1 MATYKTKKISIPTE
15 NDEIGYRFTIKRMK
29 DESSYS
35 FKERLIHQSRAD
47 ISHKTKDVGFYLNNS
62 LGFLESAIFKI
73 DRYKNVQGEDLYPYS
88 YFRID
93 SKYFRIIKNF
103 HTEEEIKIEYRGFD
117 TYQDLMNEIN
127 SHSILECSSLHNIDI
142 NIIGDVYSLK
152 KQTNEKVTSGIFTRS
167 RFENLEDIENIL
179 IFEVANKLF
188 FENQCNSPDEI
199 DQGGDYYIDYKEG
212 KVWNYS
218 EMGSTYTCMHVEFP
232 FYVKK
237 QPVKINLG
245 IDEGF
250 EDLTKFEV
258 EEAVGIKK
266 KIGLTREG
274 ILFYRE
280 LFKSAP
286 SYWGV

>member
-167 RFENLEDIENIL
+167 RFENLE
-179 IFEVANKLF
+179 
-188 FENQCNSPDEI
+188 
-199 DQGGDYYIDYKEG
+199 
-212 KVWNYS
+212 
-218 EMGSTYTCMHVEFP
+218 
-232 FYVKK
+232 
-237 QPVKINLG
+237 
-245 IDEGF
+245 
-250 EDLTKFEV
+250 
-258 EEAVGIKK
+258 
-266 KIGLTREG
+266 
-274 ILFYRE
+274 
-280 LFKSAP
+280 
-286 SYWGV
+286 